1 MLHHPT
7 PGRPWASI
15 LIVSLV
21 VAALGAAAWLFLAQ
35 AFGTTP
41 ARPARDL
48 SEAFGTLD
56 AQGPAAARAAAEAG
70 QLRGAEA
77 YFQWRTVTSGSLDD
91 REALAYAV
99 ENSSWP
105 GMQQFGLG
113 LTRREAGALP
123 PQKLLELQA
132 LFDDGS
138 VRTELANFAAL
149 EELNLQGELSRQVR
163 ALWTKGD
170 ILDANEQD
178 KILTSY
184 SDYLSEADHILRF
197 HRLMSGSSSQSGLPS
212 ATRTQ
217 AAASIRHLVPDD
229 LDLVR
234 VAWATG
240 SEAARDQVPSQWANH
255 AALLSREVWDLQ
267 GSDPEAASAL
277 FRAINP
283 ETRNPEAE
291 WRLRRILVRNAIRA
305 KTYGEAYEMATT
317 HGLGL
322 TNEGLTAELMAGWI
336 LLTYAELPGLA
347 LPHFERVVLE
357 APGPWLRSKALRG
370 QARALQDL
378 NRPHAARQALRAC
391 AAQKSTLYA
400 LLCLEDL
407 GQKLEFERPRAQR
420 TLIENEAFGE
430 LYEVLDVLIAA
441 DRPEF
446 EVLPFARAAFEEAS
460 TNHEVALV
468 AEALRLRDD
477 LAFTHTIGIGDRRGL
492 PEFSPSALRTLELPE
507 ERASSV
513 PPALALAVIA
523 QESQFRPAV
532 RSPAGAVGLM
542 QVLPSTGES
551 MATKL
556 GLGWSPDLLT
566 DGDTNIALGTAYLDQ
581 LLTRY
586 DGSVLLALAA
596 YNAGPSRV
604 EAWLRDFGDP
614 RLDEI
619 SPEDWI
625 DAMTIGETRIYVQ
638 RVITNIYLYQ
648 VALNGRAVTPDP
660 SALMRGF

>member
-7 PGRPWASI
+7 PSRPWTSI
-15 LIVSLV
+15 LIVLLV
-21 VAALGAAAWLFLAQ
+21 VAALAGATWLLLSQ
-35 AFGTTP
+35 AFSAAP

-48 SEAFGTLD
+48 SDAFGTLD
-56 AQGPAAARAAAEAG
+56 AKGPAAARAAAEAG
-70 QLRGAEA
+70 ELRGAEA
-77 YFQWRTVTSGSLDD
+77 YFRWRTITSGSLSD
-91 REALAYAV
+91 RESLAYAV
-99 ENSSWP
+99 ENSAWP
-105 GMQQFGLG
+105 GMQQLGLG
-113 LTRREAGALP
+113 LTRREAEALP

-163 ALWTKGD
+163 ALWTRGD
-170 ILDANEQD
+170 ILSTAEQD
-178 KILTSY
+178 EILESY
-184 SDYLSEADHILRF
+184 GAYLSQGDHILRF
-197 HRLMSGSSSQSGLPS
+197 HRLMSGSSSQSGLPN

-240 SEAARDQVPSQWANH
+240 TDSAREQVPAKWANH
-255 AALLSREVWDLQ
+255 AALLTREVWELQ
-267 GSDPEAASAL
+267 TTDPAAASAL

-283 ETRNPEAE
+283 ETRNAEAE

-305 KTYGEAYEMATT
+305 EAYGEAYEMATT

-336 LLTYAELPGLA
+336 LLTYADLPGLA
-347 LPHFERVVLE
+347 LPHFERVAGE

-370 QARALQDL
+370 QARALDAL
-378 NRPHAARQALRAC
+378 GRPHAARQVLRTC

-407 GQKLEFERPRAQR
+407 GQRLEFERPRAHPSQ
-420 TLIENEAFGE
+420 IENEVFGE
-430 LYEVLDVLIAA
+430 LYEVLNVLILA

-460 TNHEVALV
+460 TIHEVALV
-468 AEALRLRDD
+468 AQTLKSRED
-477 LAFTHTIGIGDRRGL
+477 LAFTHTTGICARRGL
-492 PEFSPSALRTLELPE
+492 PEFSPSALRTVTLPN
-507 ERASSV
+507 ERATSV
-513 PPALALAVIA
+513 PSALTLAVIA
-523 QESQFRPAV
+523 QESQFRPTV

-542 QVLPSTGES
+542 QVLPNTGEA

-614 RLDEI
+614 RQDEI
-619 SPEDWI
+619 APEDWI
-625 DAMTIGETRIYVQ
+625 DAITIGETRIYVQ
-638 RVITNIYLYQ
+638 RVLTNVYLYQ
-648 VALNGRAVTPDP
+648 AALNGRAQTPDP
-660 SALMRGF
+660 TALMRGF